1 MVKGKK
7 QQLWQNFH
15 LHLQGKGSP
24 RRVRNG
30 DKPSQ
35 RRIISSEPMPYLVP
49 QYEPTTVILS
59 LLIGCFASY
68 VTLEL
73 AKRMRSPDK
82 ALARFWWFG
91 GALTM
96 GTGIWSMHFVGMFAF
111 SLPIELGYRG
121 LQTLLSWVA
130 AVVVSAIALRAAN
143 LGQLSQPRLIVSALL
158 MGTGICAMHY
168 TGMAALDM
176 APGIVWNAWLVA
188 ASALIAVAAS
198 AVALLIFFWLRKVN
212 SRHLWAYQL
221 VAAGVMGVAITGMH
235 YTGMAA
241 AQFPADSIC
250 RSADALAGRDLG
262 VFVILGT
269 LMLLS
274 MTMIT
279 SILDARMQGKASRL
293 SDRLQSTNAELE
305 KANQELQHH
314 AFTDALTGLPN
325 RLLLEDRLRHAV
337 SRFERQDKHTLAS
350 RNLQRI
356 AVLFVDLDG
365 FKPIND
371 TFGHATGDKVL
382 KEVAQR
388 LLRCAR
394 DADTVARLGGDEF
407 VLLLEDLA
415 NAADAVALAQR
426 VIDTFSAPFQIDG
439 NALQLGTSIGI
450 ALCPDHAQSEKLLVH
465 ADAAMYAAKRMG
477 GRNYALFEAH
487 MDASNHGEISLH
499 ADLSQAL
506 ARGEISL
513 HYQPKV
519 ESRCGKIR
527 GVEALLRWQHPQRGA
542 VGPQVFIPIAERYG
556 LINALGDWV
565 INEACRQMQAWQSTG
580 LTISVAINL
589 SVHQLRQES
598 LGERIAAALARHA
611 IRPERLLCEI
621 TESVAMEDI
630 RATQT
635 AFDALSRLGVLLS
648 IDDFGTGYSS
658 LSYLR
663 QLPAKQLKI
672 DRSFILDIDDSA
684 DARAIVDAVI
694 KLAHALGLSVVAE
707 GVETEAQRD
716 ILLGLDCDEMQGYL
730 FAKPMTPA
738 ALMAMATEPTGSGVT
753 GFSPSALG

>member
-1 MVKGKK
+1 
-7 QQLWQNFH
+7 
-15 LHLQGKGSP
+15 
-24 RRVRNG
+24 
-30 DKPSQ
+30 
-35 RRIISSEPMPYLVP
+35 MPYLVP
-49 QYEPTTVILS
+49 QYASITVVLS

-82 ALARFWWFG
+82 ALARFWWMG

-121 LQTLLSWVA
+121 LQTFLSWVA
-130 AVVVSAIALRAAN
+130 AVGVSAIALGAAN
-143 LGQLSQPRLIVSALL
+143 QGQLSSTRLAISALL
-158 MGTGICAMHY
+158 MGAGICAMHY
-168 TGMAALDM
+168 IGMAALDM
-176 APGIVWNAWLVA
+176 APGIVWNWWLVA
-188 ASALIAVAAS
+188 ASALIAVVAS
-198 AVALLIFFWLRKVN
+198 TVALLIFFWLRQVN
-212 SRHLWAYQL
+212 RRHLWAYQL
-221 VAAGVMGVAITGMH
+221 AAAVVMGVAITGMH

-241 AQFPADSIC
+241 AQFPVGSIC
-250 RSADALAGRDLG
+250 LSGDALAGRELA

-274 MTMIT
+274 MTMVT
-279 SILDARMQGKASRL
+279 SILDARLQGKASKL
-293 SDRLQSTNAELE
+293 SARLQDTNVELQ
-305 KANQELQHH
+305 KANDELQQH

-325 RLLLEDRLRHAV
+325 RLLLDDRLRHAV
-337 SRFERQDKHTLAS
+337 SRFERQDKHLGT
-350 RNLQRI
+350 RNLKRI

-388 LLRCAR
+388 LLQCAR
-394 DADTVARLGGDEF
+394 EADTVARLGGDEF
-407 VLLLEDLA
+407 VLLLEDLGG
-415 NAADAVALAQR
+415 AADAVALAQR
-426 VIDTFSAPFQIDG
+426 VINKFSLPFEIDG
-439 NALQLGTSIGI
+439 NSLQLGTSIGI
-450 ALCPDHAQSEKLLVH
+450 ALCPDHAQNEKLLVH

-477 GRNYALFEAH
+477 GRNYALFESH
-487 MDASNHGEISLH
+487 MDSNSLDEVNLH

-513 HYQPKV
+513 HYQPKI
-519 ESRCGKIR
+519 ESRSGRIR
-527 GVEALLRWQHPQRGA
+527 GVEALLRWHHPLRGA
-542 VGPQVFIPIAERYG
+542 VGPHIFIPIAERYG

-565 INEACRQMQAWQSTG
+565 INEACRQMQVWQSQG
-580 LTISVAINL
+580 FSISVAINL
-589 SVHQLRQES
+589 SVHQLRQEN
-598 LGERIAAALARHA
+598 LADRIAGALERHA
-611 IRPERLLCEI
+611 IPATRLLCEI

-635 AFDALSRLGVLLS
+635 AFDALSRLGLMLS

-672 DRSFILDIDDSA
+672 DRSFILDIEDSA

-707 GVETEAQRD
+707 GVETQAQRD
-716 ILLGLDCDEMQGYL
+716 ILLELACDEMQGYL
-730 FAKPMTPA
+730 FARPMTPD
-738 ALMAMATEPTGSGVT
+738 ALL
-753 GFSPSALG
+753 ALGVDAQGTGATSFTPSVLGSLNGHLK

>member
-1 MVKGKK
+1 
-7 QQLWQNFH
+7 
-15 LHLQGKGSP
+15 
-24 RRVRNG
+24 
-30 DKPSQ
+30 
-35 RRIISSEPMPYLVP
+35 MPYLVP
-49 QYEPTTVILS
+49 LYDPTTVVLS

-82 ALARFWWFG
+82 ALARFWWCG

-111 SLPIELGYRG
+111 ELPIELGYRG
-121 LQTLLSWVA
+121 LQTFLSWVA

-143 LGQLSQPRLIVSALL
+143 QGQLSRQRLVISALL
-158 MGTGICAMHY
+158 MGVGICAMHY

-176 APGIVWNAWLVA
+176 APGIVWNPWLVA
-188 ASALIAVAAS
+188 ASALIAVVAS
-198 AVALLIFFWLRKVN
+198 AVALLIFFWLRRVD

-221 VAAGVMGVAITGMH
+221 VAAAVMGVAITGMH

-241 AQFPADSIC
+241 AQFPVGSIC
-250 RSADALAGRDLG
+250 LSAGALASRDLG

-269 LMLLS
+269 MMLLS
-274 MTMIT
+274 MTMVT
-279 SILDARMQGKASRL
+279 SILDARMQGKAARL
-293 SDRLQSTNAELE
+293 SDRLRSTNT
-305 KANQELQHH
+305 ELQKVNEELQQH

-337 SRFERQDKHTLAS
+337 SRFERQDKHLS

-382 KEVAQR
+382 KVVAQR
-388 LLRCAR
+388 LLQCAR
-394 DADTVARLGGDEF
+394 EADTVARIGGDEF
-407 VLLLEDLA
+407 VLLLENLGSA
-415 NAADAVALAQR
+415 TDAVALAQR
-426 VIDTFSAPFQIDG
+426 IIDTFAAPFEIDG
-439 NALQLGTSIGI
+439 SSMQLGTSIGI
-450 ALCPDHAQSEKLLVH
+450 ALCPDHGNTEKLLVH

-487 MDASNHGEISLH
+487 MHTSNQGEISLH

-519 ESRCGKIR
+519 ESRRGTIR

-542 VGPQVFIPIAERYG
+542 VGPQIFIPIAERYG

-565 INEACRQMQAWQSTG
+565 INEACRQMQVWQSTG

-589 SVHQLRQES
+589 SVHQLRQET
-598 LGERIAAALARHA
+598 LGDRIAAALARHDVPA
-611 IRPERLLCEI
+611 ERLLCEI
-621 TESVAMEDI
+621 TESVAMEDVQ
-630 RATQT
+630 ATQT
-635 AFDALSRLGVLLS
+635 AFDARSRLGVLLS

-672 DRSFILDIDDSA
+672 DRSFILDIDDSV

-707 GVETEAQRD
+707 GVETAAQRD
-716 ILLGLDCDEMQGYL
+716 ILLELGCDEMQGYL
-730 FAKPMTPA
+730 FARPMTSDALLEMARSAPA
-738 ALMAMATEPTGSGVT
+738 EGST
-753 GFSPSALG
+753 DFSPSVLGL

>member
-1 MVKGKK
+1 
-7 QQLWQNFH
+7 
-15 LHLQGKGSP
+15 
-24 RRVRNG
+24 
-30 DKPSQ
+30 
-35 RRIISSEPMPYLVP
+35 MPFLVP
-49 QYEPTTVILS
+49 QYEPITVVLS

-82 ALARFWWFG
+82 ALARFWWLG

-130 AVVVSAIALRAAN
+130 AVGVSAIALAAAN
-143 LGQLSQPRLIVSALL
+143 QGQLSRWRLGISALL
-158 MGTGICAMHY
+158 MGAGICAMHY
-168 TGMAALDM
+168 IGMAALDM
-176 APGIVWNAWLVA
+176 APGIVWNGWLVS
-188 ASALIAVAAS
+188 ASALIAVVAS
-198 AVALLIFFWLRKVN
+198 VVALLIFFWLRQV
-212 SRHLWAYQL
+212 SGRHLWAYQL
-221 VAAGVMGVAITGMH
+221 AAAVVMGVAITGMH

-241 AQFPADSIC
+241 AQFPVGSIC
-250 RSADALAGRDLG
+250 LSGDALAGRELG

-279 SILDARMQGKASRL
+279 SILDARLQGKASKL
-293 SDRLQSTNAELE
+293 SNRLQDTNAELQ
-305 KANQELQHH
+305 KANEELQQY

-337 SRFERQDKHTLAS
+337 SRFERQDKHIAS
-350 RNLQRI
+350 RSLRRI

-371 TFGHATGDKVL
+371 TFGHAMGDKVL

-388 LLRCAR
+388 LLQCAR
-394 DADTVARLGGDEF
+394 EADTVARLGGDEF
-407 VLLLEDLA
+407 VLLLEDLGGT
-415 NAADAVALAQR
+415 ADAVALAQR
-426 VIDTFSAPFQIDG
+426 VIDKFSLPFEMDG
-439 NALQLGTSIGI
+439 NSLQLGTSIGI
-450 ALCPDHAQSEKLLVH
+450 ALCPDHAQNEKLLVH

-477 GRNYALFEAH
+477 GRNYAVFESH
-487 MDASNHGEISLH
+487 MDSNSLDEVNLH

-513 HYQPKV
+513 HYQPKI
-519 ESRCGKIR
+519 ESRSGGIR
-527 GVEALLRWQHPQRGA
+527 GVEALLRWHHPLRGA
-542 VGPQVFIPIAERYG
+542 VGPNIFIPIAERYG

-565 INEACRQMQAWQSTG
+565 INEACRQMQVWQSQG
-580 LTISVAINL
+580 FSIAVAINL
-589 SVHQLRQES
+589 SVHQLRQEN
-598 LGERIAAALARHA
+598 LADRIAAALERHA
-611 IRPERLLCEI
+611 IPAKRLLCEI

-635 AFDALSRLGVLLS
+635 AFDALSRLGLLLS

-672 DRSFILDIDDSA
+672 DRSFILDIEDSA

-716 ILLGLDCDEMQGYL
+716 ILLELTCDEMQGYL
-730 FAKPMTPA
+730 FARPMAPD
-738 ALMAMATEPTGSGVT
+738 ALL
-753 GFSPSALG
+753 ALGVDALGTGGTSFTPSVLGSLDGHLK